1 MDQETTMETTKARIL
16 TAAEGHAA
24 FEGWSAPTLKAAL
37 AESQTDPGLGHALF
51 PRGGIDLAVA
61 YHQKGDLAM
70 QAALA
75 AQDLDALRYSARVAL
90 AIRLRLEAA
99 DKELVRRGS
108 ALFSL
113 PQHAAEGAKLIW
125 STADAIWRALGDTST
140 DINYYSKRTSL
151 SAVYG
156 ATVLYWLGDQSE
168 GSAETWAFLDR
179 RIENI
184 MQFEKAKAAVQKN
197 PLAKALM
204 QGPLRFL
211 GRIKAPAPQND
222 LPGSHK

>member
-1 MDQETTMETTKARIL
+1 MDQETTMEATKARIL

-61 YHQKGDLAM
+61 YHQKGDRAM

-222 LPGSHK
+222 LPGSQK

>member
-1 MDQETTMETTKARIL
+1 MDHETTMETTKARIL

-24 FEGWSAPTLKAAL
+24 FEGWSAATLKAAL

-51 PRGGIDLAVA
+51 PRGGLDLAVA
-61 YHQKGDLAM
+61 YHQKGDRAM

-168 GSAETWAFLDR
+168 GNTETWAFLDR

-184 MQFEKAKAAVQKN
+184 MQFEKAKAAVRKN
-197 PLAKALM
+197 PLAKALL

-211 GRIKAPAPQND
+211 GRINAPAPQND
-222 LPGSHK
+222 LPGSQK

>member
-1 MDQETTMETTKARIL
+1 MDQETTMEATKARIL

-61 YHQKGDLAM
+61 YHQKGDRAM

-75 AQDLDALRYSARVAL
+75 AQDLDGLRYSARVAL

-222 LPGSHK
+222 LPGSQK